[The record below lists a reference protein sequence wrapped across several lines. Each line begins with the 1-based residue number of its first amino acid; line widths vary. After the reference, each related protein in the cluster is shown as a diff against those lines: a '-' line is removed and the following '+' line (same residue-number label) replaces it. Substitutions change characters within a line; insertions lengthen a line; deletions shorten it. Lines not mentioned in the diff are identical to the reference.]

1 MVMGITVNGPSGI
14 DTQYI
19 IDSLVELERQK
30 VTKVQSE
37 KKAYQVKIDAYSKF
51 KSLLSDL
58 RSKANALS
66 KVSSFDLFTAKS
78 SNEKAVTIEGG
89 TGSVDSQYDV
99 RVFQLAANEKMISAD
114 GKITS
119 QTESL
124 SSMGITAG
132 EISIDGVSIIIDD
145 DDTIQDLR
153 LKINNATDEDGN
165 KIGVSASVLKVSDTD
180 YRLVLTSKE
189 SGSSGIEYRD
199 ISGSTL
205 QDLGIIMDA
214 DGNKGNINQ
223 QLSSSS
229 DIRSEFEALAAGQSI
244 TIDGFDHDGRAISA
258 TLVKKAGDTADDFL
272 KELNKAYN
280 GMIEASFDE
289 EGNLQIT
296 DKVTGTSRLALNNL
310 NIGGSEHALSVSV
323 IGDEGAGVL
332 STGKDAYFSVENV
345 FMSSNKNSASGFV
358 TGATF
363 NLHSVT
369 ADESVKV
376 ELTRD
381 VDGIKKKFQELVD
394 AYNALLRFS
403 KDSTKH
409 ANPDDETSTNG
420 VLAGDSTT
428 SSIVSQIRSFFQQQ
442 YNTFEGT
449 YTNFALIGLKTDTAT
464 GEYKID
470 DEMFKKALDKGFD
483 EVVRLFTTTG
493 VSDNS
498 GISMGRSTKDTKS
511 GVYILEEIDSQHFRI
526 QLQGSSEWFVSDART
541 GEIITFSDG
550 PAKGLSLTAPQGSIG
565 GGSATFTFSKGLAT
579 ILDEVVNK
587 LTDGTEGTVAL
598 RQESWRRSM
607 KYADDRILKLED
619 RIEKYRLRL
628 VKQFSAMEQAM
639 SQMQAQGSQLTAS
652 SFLYSRY

>member
-1 MVMGITVNGPSGI
+1 MGISINGPSGI

-58 RSKANALS
+58 RSKADALS

-89 TGSVDSQYDV
+89 TGSVDAQYDV
-99 RVFQLAANEKMISAD
+99 RVFQLATNEKMISAD

-119 QTESL
+119 QTEAL
-124 SSMGITAG
+124 SGMGITVG
-132 EISIDGVSIIIDD
+132 DISIDGVSITVDE

-165 KIGVSASVLKVSDTD
+165 KIGVSASVLKVSETD
-180 YRLVLTSKE
+180 YRLVISSKE
-189 SGSSGIEYRD
+189 SGSSGIEYSD

-214 DGNKGNINQ
+214 DGDKGNISQ
-223 QLSSSS
+223 QLSSAS

-244 TIDGFDHDGRAISA
+244 TIDGFDRDGQTVSA
-258 TLVKKAGDTADDFL
+258 TIVKKDGDTADDFL
-272 KELNKAYN
+272 KELNNAYH
-280 GMIEASFDE
+280 GMIDASFDE
-289 EGNLQIT
+289 SGNLLIS
-296 DKVTGTSRLALNNL
+296 DKVAGTSRLALNNL
-310 NIGGSEHALSVSV
+310 NIGASAHALSVSV

-345 FMSSNKNSASGFV
+345 FMASDKNSASGFV

-363 NLHSVT
+363 QLHSVT
-369 ADESVKV
+369 ADEAVKV

-381 VDGIKKKFQELVD
+381 TEGIQKKFQELVD

-420 VLAGDSTT
+420 ALAGDSTT

-442 YNTFEGT
+442 FDTFEGT
-449 YTNFALIGLKTDTAT
+449 YTNFTLIGLKTDTAS
-464 GEYKID
+464 GEYRID
-470 DEMFKKALDKGFD
+470 DEMFNKALDSGFD

-493 VSDNS
+493 VSDNP
-498 GISMGRSTKDTKS
+498 GISMGRTTKDTKS
-511 GVYILEEIDSQHFRI
+511 GAYILEEVDAQHFRI
-526 QLQGSSEWFVSDART
+526 QLQGSSEWFVSDTRT
-541 GEIITFSDG
+541 GEIISFSDG
-550 PAKGLSLTAPQGSIG
+550 PAKGLSLTAPAGSIG
-565 GGSATFTFSKGLAT
+565 EGSATFSFSKGLAA
-579 ILDEVVNK
+579 ILDESINK

-598 RQESWRRSM
+598 RQDSWRRSM
-607 KYADDRILKLED
+607 KYADERILKLED

-652 SFLYSRY
+652 SFLYQQ

>member
-1 MVMGITVNGPSGI
+1 MGITVNGPSGI

-296 DKVTGTSRLALNNL
+296 DKVTGTSRMALNNL

>member
-1 MVMGITVNGPSGI
+1 MGITVNGPSGI

-619 RIEKYRLRL
+619 RIEKYRIRL

>member
-1 MVMGITVNGPSGI
+1 MGITVNGPSGI

-420 VLAGDSTT
+420 ALAGDSTT
-428 SSIVSQIRSFFQQQ
+428 SSIVSQVRSFFQQQ
-442 YNTFEGT
+442 YDTFEGT
-449 YTNFALIGLKTDTAT
+449 YTNFALIGLKTDTST

-498 GISMGRSTKDTKS
+498 GISMGRTTKDTKS
-511 GVYILEEIDSQHFRI
+511 GAYILEEIDSQHFRI
-526 QLQGSSEWFVSDART
+526 QLQGSSEWYVSDART

>member
-1 MVMGITVNGPSGI
+1 MGITVNVPSGI
-14 DTQYI
+14 ETQYI

-323 IGDEGAGVL
+323 IGDEGQEYFQPVRTLISVL
-332 STGKDAYFSVENV
+332 KMFSCHPI
-345 FMSSNKNSASGFV
+345 K
-358 TGATF
+358 
-363 NLHSVT
+363 
-369 ADESVKV
+369 
-376 ELTRD
+376 TRL
-381 VDGIKKKFQELVD
+381 LV
-394 AYNALLRFS
+394 S
-403 KDSTKH
+403 
-409 ANPDDETSTNG
+409 
-420 VLAGDSTT
+420 
-428 SSIVSQIRSFFQQQ
+428 
-442 YNTFEGT
+442 
-449 YTNFALIGLKTDTAT
+449 
-464 GEYKID
+464 
-470 DEMFKKALDKGFD
+470 
-483 EVVRLFTTTG
+483 
-493 VSDNS
+493 
-498 GISMGRSTKDTKS
+498 
-511 GVYILEEIDSQHFRI
+511 
-526 QLQGSSEWFVSDART
+526 
-541 GEIITFSDG
+541 
-550 PAKGLSLTAPQGSIG
+550 
-565 GGSATFTFSKGLAT
+565 
-579 ILDEVVNK
+579 
-587 LTDGTEGTVAL
+587 
-598 RQESWRRSM
+598 
-607 KYADDRILKLED
+607 
-619 RIEKYRLRL
+619 
-628 VKQFSAMEQAM
+628 
-639 SQMQAQGSQLTAS
+639 
-652 SFLYSRY
+652 

>member
-1 MVMGITVNGPSGI
+1 M
-14 DTQYI
+14 
-19 IDSLVELERQK
+19 
-30 VTKVQSE
+30 
-37 KKAYQVKIDAYSKF
+37 
-51 KSLLSDL
+51 
-58 RSKANALS
+58 
-66 KVSSFDLFTAKS
+66 
-78 SNEKAVTIEGG
+78 
-89 TGSVDSQYDV
+89 
-99 RVFQLAANEKMISAD
+99 
-114 GKITS
+114 
-119 QTESL
+119 
-124 SSMGITAG
+124 
-132 EISIDGVSIIIDD
+132 
-145 DDTIQDLR
+145 
-153 LKINNATDEDGN
+153 
-165 KIGVSASVLKVSDTD
+165 LKVSDTD

-258 TLVKKAGDTADDFL
+258 TLVKKAGDAADDFL

-403 KDSTKH
+403 KIAPSM
-409 ANPDDETSTNG
+409 
-420 VLAGDSTT
+420 
-428 SSIVSQIRSFFQQQ
+428 QIPMTRQVQMVFWQ
-442 YNTFEGT
+442 
-449 YTNFALIGLKTDTAT
+449 
-464 GEYKID
+464 
-470 DEMFKKALDKGFD
+470 
-483 EVVRLFTTTG
+483 V
-493 VSDNS
+493 
-498 GISMGRSTKDTKS
+498 
-511 GVYILEEIDSQHFRI
+511 I
-526 QLQGSSEWFVSDART
+526 QLL
-541 GEIITFSDG
+541 
-550 PAKGLSLTAPQGSIG
+550 PA
-565 GGSATFTFSKGLAT
+565 
-579 ILDEVVNK
+579 
-587 LTDGTEGTVAL
+587 
-598 RQESWRRSM
+598 
-607 KYADDRILKLED
+607 
-619 RIEKYRLRL
+619 
-628 VKQFSAMEQAM
+628 
-639 SQMQAQGSQLTAS
+639 
-652 SFLYSRY
+652 

>member
-1 MVMGITVNGPSGI
+1 MGISINGPSGI

-58 RSKANALS
+58 SSKANALS
-66 KVSSFDLFTAKS
+66 KVSSFDLFTSKS
-78 SNEKAVTIEGG
+78 SNDKAVTIEGG
-89 TGSVDSQYDV
+89 TGSVDAQYDV

-124 SSMGITAG
+124 SSLGIGAG
-132 EISIDGVSIIIDD
+132 EISIGGVSITVDD

-153 LKINNATDEDGN
+153 SKINNATDEDGK
-165 KIGVSASVLKVSDTD
+165 KIGVSASVLKVSETD
-180 YRLVLTSKE
+180 YRLVISSKE
-189 SGSSGIEYRD
+189 SGSGGVQYRD

-214 DGNKGNINQ
+214 DGDKGNISQ
-223 QLSSSS
+223 QLSSAS

-244 TIDGFDHDGRAISA
+244 TIDGFDRDGRAVSA
-258 TLVKKAGDTADDFL
+258 TIVKKTGATAEDFL

-280 GMIEASFDE
+280 GMIDSSFDE
-289 EGNLQIT
+289 SGNLLIS
-296 DKVTGTSRLALNNL
+296 DKAAGTSRLALNNL
-310 NIGGSEHALSVSV
+310 NIGAASHALSVSV

-363 NLHSVT
+363 QLHSLSAEET
-369 ADESVKV
+369 VKV

-381 VDGIKKKFQELVD
+381 NDEIKKKFQELVD

-409 ANPDDETSTNG
+409 ANPDDEKSTNG
-420 VLAGDSTT
+420 ALAGDSTT
-428 SSIVSQIRSFFQQQ
+428 SSIVSQVRSFFQQQ
-442 YNTFEGT
+442 FDTFEGT
-449 YTNFALIGLKTDTAT
+449 YTNFTLIGLKTDTAT

-493 VSDNS
+493 VSDNPGVS
-498 GISMGRSTKDTKS
+498 LGRTTKDTKS
-511 GVYILEEIDSQHFRI
+511 GAYILEEVDAQHFRI
-526 QLQGSSEWFVSDART
+526 QVQGSSEWYVSDART
-541 GEIITFSDG
+541 GEIVNFSDG
-550 PAKGLSLTAPQGSIG
+550 PAKGLSLTAPVGSIG
-565 GGSATFTFSKGLAT
+565 GGSATFSFSKGLAA
-579 ILDEVVNK
+579 ILDESVNK
-587 LTDGTEGTVAL
+587 LTDGSEGTVAL

-607 KYADDRILKLED
+607 KYADERILKLED

-639 SQMQAQGSQLTAS
+639 NQMKTQGSQMTSS
-652 SFLYSRY
+652 SFLYQQNGR

>member
-1 MVMGITVNGPSGI
+1 MGITVNGPSGI

-310 NIGGSEHALSVSV
+310 NIGGSEHVLSVSV

>member
-1 MVMGITVNGPSGI
+1 MGITVNGPSGI

>member
-1 MVMGITVNGPSGI
+1 MGITVNGPPGI

>member
-1 MVMGITVNGPSGI
+1 
-14 DTQYI
+14 
-19 IDSLVELERQK
+19 
-30 VTKVQSE
+30 
-37 KKAYQVKIDAYSKF
+37 
-51 KSLLSDL
+51 
-58 RSKANALS
+58 
-66 KVSSFDLFTAKS
+66 
-78 SNEKAVTIEGG
+78 
-89 TGSVDSQYDV
+89 
-99 RVFQLAANEKMISAD
+99 
-114 GKITS
+114 
-119 QTESL
+119 
-124 SSMGITAG
+124 
-132 EISIDGVSIIIDD
+132 
-145 DDTIQDLR
+145 
-153 LKINNATDEDGN
+153 
-165 KIGVSASVLKVSDTD
+165 
-180 YRLVLTSKE
+180 
-189 SGSSGIEYRD
+189 
-199 ISGSTL
+199 
-205 QDLGIIMDA
+205 
-214 DGNKGNINQ
+214 
-223 QLSSSS
+223 
-229 DIRSEFEALAAGQSI
+229 
-244 TIDGFDHDGRAISA
+244 
-258 TLVKKAGDTADDFL
+258 
-272 KELNKAYN
+272 
-280 GMIEASFDE
+280 
-289 EGNLQIT
+289 
-296 DKVTGTSRLALNNL
+296 
-310 NIGGSEHALSVSV
+310 
-323 IGDEGAGVL
+323 
-332 STGKDAYFSVENV
+332 
-345 FMSSNKNSASGFV
+345 MSSNKNSASGFV

>member
-1 MVMGITVNGPSGI
+1 MGITVNGPSGI

-470 DEMFKKALDKGFD
+470 DEMFKKALDKGFY

>member
-1 MVMGITVNGPSGI
+1 MGITVNGPSGI

-214 DGNKGNINQ
+214 DGNKGNVNQ

>member
-1 MVMGITVNGPSGI
+1 MGISVNGPSGI

-19 IDSLVELERQK
+19 IDSLVELEKQK
-30 VTKVQSE
+30 VTKVQNE

-66 KVSSFDLFTAKS
+66 KVSSFDLFTSKS

-89 TGSVDSQYDV
+89 TGSVDAQYDI

-124 SSMGITAG
+124 SSMGIGVG
-132 EISIDGVSIIIDD
+132 EIDIGGVSITIDE

-153 LKINNATDEDGN
+153 LKINNATDEDGK
-165 KIGVSASVLKVSDTD
+165 KIGVSASVLKVSESN
-180 YRLVLTSKE
+180 YRLVISSKE

-205 QDLGIIMDA
+205 QDLGIIVNA
-214 DGNKGNINQ
+214 DGDKGNTNQ
-223 QLSSSS
+223 QLRSVS
-229 DIRSEFEALAAGQSI
+229 DIRTEFEALAAGQSI
-244 TIDGFDHDGRAISA
+244 TIDGFDHAGRAISA
-258 TLVKKAGDTADDFL
+258 TIVKKNGTTAEDFL
-272 KELNKAYN
+272 NELKNAYH
-280 GMIEASFDE
+280 GMIDASFDE
-289 EGNLQIT
+289 SGNLVVS
-296 DKVTGTSRLALNNL
+296 DKVTGSSRLALNSL
-310 NIGGSEHALSVSV
+310 NIGGSAHDMSVSV
-323 IGDEGAGVL
+323 IGYEGAGVL

-345 FMSSNKNSASGFV
+345 FMSSSKNSASGFV
-358 TGATF
+358 TGTTF
-363 NLHSVT
+363 QLHSVT
-369 ADESVKV
+369 ADETVKV

-381 VDGIKKKFQELVD
+381 TEGIKKKFQELVD

-409 ANPDDETSTNG
+409 ADPDDENSTDG
-420 VLAGDSTT
+420 DLAGDSTT

-442 YNTFEGT
+442 FDTFEGT
-449 YTNFALIGLKTDTAT
+449 YTNFTLIGLKTDTAT

-493 VSDNS
+493 VSSNS
-498 GISMGRSTKDTKS
+498 GISLGRSTKDTKS
-511 GVYILEEIDSQHFRI
+511 GVYILEEVDAQHFRI

-550 PAKGLSLTAPQGSIG
+550 PAKGLSLTAPAGSIG
-565 GGSATFTFSKGLAT
+565 EGTATFSFSKGLAA
-579 ILDEVVNK
+579 ILDEAVNK
-587 LTDGTEGTVAL
+587 LTDGSEGTVAL

-607 KYADDRILKLED
+607 KYADERITKLEE
-619 RIEKYRLRL
+619 RIENYRLRL
-628 VKQFSAMEQAM
+628 VKQFTAMEQAM
-639 SQMQAQGSQLTAS
+639 SQMQSQGSQLTTS
-652 SFLYSRY
+652 SFLYK